1 MVQMNKC
8 GMTNVTSINKASS
21 TSPNNRQTIGP
32 YAVLQ

>member
-1 MVQMNKC
+1 MVQMNKF

-21 TSPNNRQTIGP
+21 TSPSNGQTVGP